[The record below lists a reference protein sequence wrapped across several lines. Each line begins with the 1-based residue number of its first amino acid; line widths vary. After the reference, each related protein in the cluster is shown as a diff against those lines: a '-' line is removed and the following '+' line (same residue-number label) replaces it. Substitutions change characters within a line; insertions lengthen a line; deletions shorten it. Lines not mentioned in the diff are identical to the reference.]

1 MTKLIINNIFS
12 PIDIISLEAIC
23 PFLKWPYFLVSW
35 FDRDVSTCSTF
46 NCKFQTVHFQTFN
59 IINKATKKNSKQK
72 NHKPTPYL
80 SPTHKLKHLLFFL
93 RQLQQ
98 LLVQYQKQHRH
109 LYQDWIWDRCRT
121 CIPKQNSISM
131 LITKHQH

>member
-80 SPTHKLKHLLFFL
+80 SPTHKLKHLLFSSPIATTSGS
-93 RQLQQ
+93 
-98 LLVQYQKQHRH
+98 V
-109 LYQDWIWDRCRT
+109 
-121 CIPKQNSISM
+121 PKTTSSS
-131 LITKHQH
+131 LSRLDLGPL

>member
-23 PFLKWPYFLVSW
+23 PFLKLPYFLVSW

-46 NCKFQTVHFQTFN
+46 NCKFQTVHFHTFN

-80 SPTHKLKHLLFFL
+80 SPTHKLKHLLFFFANCNNFWFSTKNNI
-93 RQLQQ
+93 
-98 LLVQYQKQHRH
+98 VIFIKIGFGTAVEPVSPNKIVYQ
-109 LYQDWIWDRCRT
+109 C
-121 CIPKQNSISM
+121 
-131 LITKHQH
+131 